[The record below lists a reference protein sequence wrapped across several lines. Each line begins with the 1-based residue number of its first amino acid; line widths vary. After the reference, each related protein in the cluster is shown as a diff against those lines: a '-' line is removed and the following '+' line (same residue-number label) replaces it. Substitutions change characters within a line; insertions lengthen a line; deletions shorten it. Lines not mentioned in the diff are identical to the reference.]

1 MENFGESMRTFLVF
15 GKHKKAAATFLALFV
30 LAFMYVCPAAA
41 KVYARD
47 SLDKASYCSFVIP
60 PEFVPGDEKGLF
72 IHQNYPMESPSIRYG
87 VYDNGLNRIFTNRE
101 KKSEAIKA
109 KGAVTDASTELTK
122 QIYEETVAAAYNSE
136 YGQDVGYK
144 VSEFKEITVDGFPGY
159 RIKASYQAGDEEVI
173 HQTVYMFLSR
183 YRTFTITMQR
193 ADDDDCE
200 NAFEEC
206 ASSIHVQQVQ

>member
-1 MENFGESMRTFLVF
+1 MENFKESMRTFLTF
-15 GKHKKAAATFLALFV
+15 GKHKKTAAAFLALVVF
-30 LAFMYVCPAAA
+30 AAA
-41 KVYARD
+41 SIHSAATRVYARE
-47 SLDKASYCSFVIP
+47 SLDKASFCSFVIP
-60 PEFVPGDEKGLF
+60 PEFEPGSEKGLF
-72 IHQNYPMESPSIRYG
+72 IHQNYPMESSSIRYG
-87 VYDNGLNRIFTNRE
+87 VYDNGLDRIFTNRE

-109 KGAVTDASTELTK
+109 KGAVTDASTELTRE
-122 QIYEETVAAAYNSE
+122 IYEETVAAAYNSE

-159 RIKASYQAGDEEVI
+159 RIKASYRAGDEEVI
-173 HQTVYMFLSR
+173 HQTVYMLLSR

-200 NAFEEC
+200 SAFEEC